1 MGASSDLNIQGLVGN
16 SVYAV
21 PSELLIKDELAVM
34 DFPRDNLR
42 FMNKLGQ
49 GQFGEVYLCEAV
61 GIPDCLGDDFLVNRT
76 LNSHSMLVAVKSLR
90 CDACAEARRD
100 FNKEV
105 QILSRLKDPN
115 IVRVLGAS
123 MSEDPL
129 LVVVE
134 YMRFGDLNRFLKQH
148 SPEGA
153 TASAKPQLTYVKT
166 CLKIV
171 KIYLLVVK

>member
-1 MGASSDLNIQGLVGN
+1 
-16 SVYAV
+16 
-21 PSELLIKDELAVM
+21 M

-153 TASAKPQLTYVKT
+153 TASAKPQLTYVTIMSKNT
-166 CLKIV
+166 FYRSESIL
-171 KIYLLVVK
+171 YLEHLLPGTAVSSAWQRKLRPE